1 MFEDNTRIEYIFE
14 KKLDGKDMGK
24 RSLCIA
30 LGVFGVFVAL
40 TIPFIG
46 LLITIICGIVIY
58 FVWPTT
64 KVEYEYLFFA
74 GELTIDRVFNKTRR
88 KRCARYDLAS
98 AEVVAPANSDEIRR
112 AMNGRVVNDY
122 SSGFYDDDKKTGMVV
137 KGNKGTEVILLE
149 ENSDLIEAVRRIRP
163 IIVKYNQV

>member
-14 KKLDGKDMGK
+14 KKLDGKAMGK

-40 TIPFIG
+40 MIPFIG
-46 LLITIICGIVIY
+46 FLIAVICGIVIY

-74 GELTIDRVFNKTRR
+74 GELSIDKVFNKAKR
-88 KRCARYDLAS
+88 KRCARYDLSS

-112 AMNGRVVNDY
+112 AMNGKVVRDF
-122 SSGFYDDDKKTGMVV
+122 SSGFYADDKKTGVVV
-137 KGNKGTEVILLE
+137 KGNKGTEVVLLE
-149 ENSDLIEAVRRIRP
+149 ENTDLIEAVRRIRP
-163 IIVKYNQV
+163 IIVKYSQV